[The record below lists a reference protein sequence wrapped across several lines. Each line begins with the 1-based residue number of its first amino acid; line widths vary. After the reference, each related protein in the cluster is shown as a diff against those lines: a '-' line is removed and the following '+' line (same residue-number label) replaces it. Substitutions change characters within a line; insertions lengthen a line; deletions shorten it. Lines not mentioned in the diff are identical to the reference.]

1 MQIPYDV
8 LIGIIE
14 IQEYHGDMLGVS
26 SMSQTCRTLRS
37 VAARHLLSQQVTL
50 RTPRDVVSFSLFMA
64 SNDGRWALYLRRCL
78 LIECGPLSEDQ
89 ASSLIKLIIGISHL
103 ERLALRNADEVLASD
118 SRLPRAFAAMTCL
131 KHLDISMSKD
141 PANPEPCVYMLTRM
155 QSRLITASLHPP
167 VVVRRWHDGQVS
179 EGLADPISLL
189 RGSAASLTELSGTWM
204 QARKH
209 RTIYPNVKRLR
220 ILLHLIPD
228 ITPYV
233 VAYPNLSSL
242 DVRCGAAMD
251 EDILPGMSW
260 LNQEGQQRTGC
271 WPRLE
276 SLEGRTL
283 DLYVI
288 ALRCHV
294 ESLTVHASRRH
305 QAGDLS
311 LLAEVLARA
320 RPVDLKLEVDFSSI
334 VSDTNDSLEAIL
346 LRSGTASYI
355 RSLELRVV
363 VDLATTDVDQLFVC
377 IRDSIRS
384 LPR

>member
-1 MQIPYDV
+1 MKIPYDV
-8 LIGIIE
+8 LIGVIE
-14 IQEYHGDMLGVS
+14 MQDFNGDMLDIS

-50 RTPRDVVSFSLFMA
+50 RNPRDVVSFSLFMG
-64 SNDGRWALYLRRCL
+64 SNDGRWAPFLRRCL
-78 LIECGPLSEDQ
+78 AIECGPLSEDA
-89 ASSLIKLIIGISHL
+89 ASSLVKLIVGISHL
-103 ERLALRNADEVLASD
+103 ERLGLRNADEVLASD

-131 KHLDISMSKD
+131 KHLDFSMSKD

-155 QSRLITASLHPP
+155 QSRLITASFHPP
-167 VVVRRWHDGQVS
+167 VVVRRWHEGQVS

-189 RGSAASLTELSGTWM
+189 RSSAPTLTELSGTWM

-209 RTIYPNVKRLR
+209 RTIYPHVKRLR

-242 DVRCGAAMD
+242 DVRCGAVMD

-294 ESLTVHASRRH
+294 ESLTVHASLRH

-311 LLAEVLARA
+311 FLADVLARA
-320 RPVDLKLEVDFSSI
+320 RPVDLNLEVDFSSI
-334 VSDTNDSLEAIL
+334 VSDSSDCLEAIL
-346 LRSGTASYI
+346 LRSGTVSYI
-355 RSLELRVV
+355 RSLQLRIV
-363 VDLATTDVDQLFVC
+363 VDLATTDLDPLCVC
-377 IRDSIRS
+377 THPPIRV
-384 LPR
+384 L